1 MALKLLAET
10 GAIGFISYYLFV
22 GSILINLWKKYKE
35 NKYFLIG
42 ILALLT
48 LVLYENI
55 ETMFIKAIALPYIF
69 FIIGISL
76 NQIYRDKYLEKIKE
90 K

>member
-1 MALKLLAET
+1 MAMKLLAET
-10 GAIGFISYYLFV
+10 GIIGFISYYLFV

-55 ETMFIKAIALPYIF
+55 ETIFTTVIAIPYIF
-69 FIIGISL
+69 FIIGINL
-76 NQIYRDKYLEKIKE
+76 NKIYEEKKE
-90 K
+90 RIA